1 MAAPSPLMAGSVFQ
15 EYETDLEQLTSSVKA
30 KLSEEARDVRGDARG
45 AVLRR
50 VERELEEADEIIAQM
65 EIEVQ
70 TADRDERDVLQSQLK
85 QHKASIAQQKAE
97 LASTRHS
104 RSTAAMLTDLLG
116 PNSEHTAI
124 DMDRSDSSN
133 EQGSQAQLQRS
144 RLLSTTDKL
153 SEGQRRL
160 EDSHRVALETEVLG
174 ADILNNLR
182 GQRDQLEHT
191 RDTLYEADGSID
203 RASGTLKKMIRR
215 AQKQRLVTYGII
227 AILVF
232 LILYVLFSKL
242 FG

>member
-1 MAAPSPLMAGSVFQ
+1 MANSSPLMAGSVFQ
-15 EYETDLEQLTSSVKA
+15 EYETDLDTLISSVKA
-30 KLSEEARDVRGDARG
+30 KVSKDARDSRGDARRT
-45 AVLRR
+45 VLRR
-50 VERELEEADEIIAQM
+50 IERELEEADEIIAQM

-70 TADRDERDVLQSQLK
+70 TADRDERSILQSKLK
-85 QHKASIAQQKAE
+85 QHKATIAQQKAE
-97 LASTRHS
+97 LSKVNSSSDRD
-104 RSTAAMLTDLLG
+104 DLLG
-116 PNSEHTAI
+116 SNNDHTAI
-124 DMDRSDSSN
+124 EMDRSDSPN
-133 EQGSQAQLQRS
+133 DQEGSQAQLQRN
-144 RLLSTTDKL
+144 RLLSTTDRL

-227 AILVF
+227 GILVF
-232 LILYVLFSKL
+232 LILYVLYSKL